1 MLRRLWDRLDRGARV
16 ALIVG
21 VVVAI
26 AVIPLPTWMPV
37 LVGFGASVL
46 LGYLF
51 PAEAVKVGV
60 LVAAPILCMG
70 FLLLII
76 RGAGLF
82 TAALMLGACVVIPVA
97 LARVG
102 AGARVGKPR

>member
-1 MLRRLWDRLDRGARV
+1 MLRRLWDRLDRGSRV

-21 VVVAI
+21 VVLAV

-37 LVGFGASVL
+37 LVGFAAAVI

-51 PAEAVKVGV
+51 PAQAVRVGV
-60 LVAAPILCMG
+60 LVAAPILAMG
-70 FLLLII
+70 FLLLVV

-102 AGARVGKPR
+102 AGARLGKRP

>member
-1 MLRRLWDRLDRGARV
+1 MLRRLWDRLGRGSRV

-21 VVVAI
+21 VVLAV

-37 LVGFGASVL
+37 VVGFAAAVI

-51 PAEAVKVGV
+51 PAQAVRVGV
-60 LVAAPILCMG
+60 LVAVPILAMG
-70 FLLLII
+70 FLLLVV

-102 AGARVGKPR
+102 AGARLGKRP